1 MSATRKPKTAQ
12 LPDSELPQF
21 DDVLLRML
29 NTPPQ
34 PRVKPK
40 PKQSKK
46 KAR

>member
-1 MSATRKPKTAQ
+1 MTQKKQIKQEGEKMPA
-12 LPDSELPQF
+12 F
-21 DDVLLRML
+21 DDVLRRML

-40 PKQSKK
+40 PKAKTTKK